1 MALKPN
7 DGETF
12 LKEVDEELRREQI
25 NTFFT
30 RYGWWIIGG
39 VVAIL
44 AAVAG
49 WIWWNGRTADAR
61 EAAGENLLAVAGQ
74 LGSNQS
80 AAAARPQIDALA
92 QSDVEGYRAAAL
104 FARATAQSQA
114 GDNRAAI
121 ATLRQIGDDQN
132 LDQVYRDAALIRRTQ
147 LEFDSLQ
154 PQEVIRRL
162 NGLATGGGAWSGAAG
177 ELVGVAHL
185 KMNRPDLAGPVFV
198 RIARDSN
205 APATLRQRAGLM
217 AGSLGFDP
225 DPNAPRSTAPAGPAA
240 PAGNSAAPAASTPPA
255 ANAAAPA
262 QAPATREKAR

>member
-1 MALKPN
+1 MLILGAV
-7 DGETF
+7 G
-12 LKEVDEELRREQI
+12 
-25 NTFFT
+25 
-30 RYGWWIIGG
+30 GW
-39 VVAIL
+39 L
-44 AAVAG
+44 
-49 WIWWNGRTADAR
+49 WWNGRTAAER

-74 LGSNQS
+74 LSSNQT
-80 AAAARPQIDALA
+80 AAAGPQIDALV
-92 QSDVEGYRAAAL
+92 QSDVEGYRAAGL
-104 FARATAQSQA
+104 FARATAQSQS

-121 ATLRQIGDDQN
+121 ATLRQIGDDQSLN
-132 LDQVYRDAALIRRTQ
+132 QVYRDAALVRRTQ

-162 NGLATGGGAWSGAAG
+162 NGLATGGGAWTGAAG

-185 KMNRPDLAGPVFV
+185 KMNRPDLAGPLFV
-198 RIARDSN
+198 RIARDPN

-225 DPNAPRSTAPAGPAA
+225 DPNAPRSTAPASPAA
-240 PAGNSAAPAASTPPA
+240 PATSPAARAASPPPA

>member
-12 LKEVDEELRREQI
+12 LKEVDDELRREQI
-25 NTFFT
+25 TTFFT

-39 VVAIL
+39 VVLVL

-49 WIWWNGRTADAR
+49 WIWWSDR
-61 EAAGENLLAVAGQ
+61 
-74 LGSNQS
+74 QS
-80 AAAARPQIDALA
+80 AARESAGETLVAVVDQLETGNQAFTAAQPQINALA
-92 QSDVEGYRAAAL
+92 GNDIEGYRAAAL
-104 FARATAQSQA
+104 FSRANGQAQS
-114 GDNRAAI
+114 GDIRAAI
-121 ATLRQIGDDQN
+121 ATLRQIGDDQS
-132 LDQVYRDAALIRRTQ
+132 LDQVYRDAALLRRTQ

-162 NGLATGGGAWSGAAG
+162 TPIATGNGAWAGAAG

-198 RIARDSN
+198 RIARDEN
-205 APATLRQRAGLM
+205 APATLRERASLM

-225 DPNAPRSTAPAGPAA
+225 APDAPRSTAPARPAA
-240 PAGNSAAPAASTPPA
+240 PAPAP
-255 ANAAAPA
+255 AAPA

>member
-30 RYGWWIIGG
+30 RYGWWLIGG
-39 VVAIL
+39 VVLIL
-44 AAVAG
+44 VAVGGFLWWKSRQAEAGQGAA
-49 WIWWNGRTADAR
+49 
-61 EAAGENLLAVAGQ
+61 ENLLVVAEQ
-74 LGSNQS
+74 VERNQMAPAKS
-80 AAAARPQIDALA
+80 GIDALA
-92 QSDVEGYRAAAL
+92 QSDIEGYRAAAL
-104 FARATAQSQA
+104 FARATSQA
-114 GDNRAAI
+114 QGGDSRAAI
-121 ATLRQIGDDQN
+121 ATLRQIGDDQS
-132 LDQVYRDAALIRRTQ
+132 LDQVYRDAALVRRTQ
-147 LEFDSLQ
+147 LEFDGLQ

-162 NGLATGGGAWSGAAG
+162 NGMATGGGAWAGAAG

-185 KMNRPDLAGPVFV
+185 KMNRPDLAGPIFV

-205 APATLRQRAGLM
+205 APATLRQRASLM

-225 DPNAPRSTAPAGPAA
+225 DPNAPRSTAPAA
-240 PAGNSAAPAASTPPA
+240 PTPPA

>member
-39 VVAIL
+39 IALIL
-44 AAVAG
+44 GAVGG
-49 WIWWNGRTADAR
+49 WLWWNSRQAASR
-61 EAAGENLLAVAGQ
+61 EAAGDNLLAVAGQ
-74 LGSNQS
+74 LSGNQT
-80 AAAARPQIDALA
+80 AAARPQIDTLA
-92 QSDVEGYRAAAL
+92 QSDIEGYRAGAL

-121 ATLRQIGDDQN
+121 ATLRQISDDQN
-132 LDQVYRDAALIRRTQ
+132 LNQVYRDAALIRRTQ
-147 LEFDSLQ
+147 LEFDSLP

-162 NGLATGGGAWSGAAG
+162 NVLANGAGAWGGAAG

-225 DPNAPRSTAPAGPAA
+225 DPNAPRSTAPASPAA
-240 PAGNSAAPAASTPPA
+240 PAPSAPPA
-255 ANAAAPA
+255 ANNAAPA